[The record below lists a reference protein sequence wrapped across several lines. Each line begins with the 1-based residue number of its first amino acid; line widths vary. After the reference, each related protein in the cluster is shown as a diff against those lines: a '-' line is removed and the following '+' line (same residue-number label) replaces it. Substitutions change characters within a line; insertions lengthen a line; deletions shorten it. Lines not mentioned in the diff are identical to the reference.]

1 MSRNIKVS
9 VCMITYGHEKFI
21 EEAINSVLMQEA
33 DFEIELIISNDAS
46 PDGTDEIVKTV
57 IQNHPRGNWIKYIK
71 HESNLGMMPNSIF
84 ALKAC
89 KGEFI
94 AGCEGDDYWTDPLK
108 LQKQVDFLE
117 KNPQFSLCFHNA
129 LLKNGENETKMLG
142 QLDKQEFDTNDILTQ
157 WFIPSASIVFRN
169 YPDFIFP
176 DWYVN
181 CQSGDIPLLLL
192 LSLKGNLKYIDETM
206 SVYRLHPGGI
216 SNQHKD
222 YSKVIGMIYIYQSFN
237 FHTNLQFDKKIK
249 EAIILEIKSH
259 LPEMH
264 ELKHLRRLRNT
275 FFKRT
280 LKKIKN
286 KVKNIFR

>member
-1 MSRNIKVS
+1 MSRNIKLS

-46 PDGTDEIVKTV
+46 PDRTDEIVKTI
-57 IQNHPRGNWIKYIK
+57 IQNHPRGNWIRYIK

-89 KGEFI
+89 QGEFI
-94 AGCEGDDYWTDPLK
+94 AGCEGDDYWVDPLK

-129 LLKNGENETKMLG
+129 ILKSGENEKKMLG

-192 LSLKGNLKYIDETM
+192 LSLRGNLKYIDETM

-249 EAIILEIKSH
+249 EAIILEIQSH
-259 LPEMH
+259 LPEIQ

-280 LKKIKN
+280 LKRIKS
-286 KVKNIFR
+286 KVKKYF